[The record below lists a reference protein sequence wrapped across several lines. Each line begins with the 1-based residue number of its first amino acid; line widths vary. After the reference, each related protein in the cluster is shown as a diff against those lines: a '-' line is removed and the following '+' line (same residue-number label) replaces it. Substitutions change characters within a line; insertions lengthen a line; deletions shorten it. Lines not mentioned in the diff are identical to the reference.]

1 MPIIN
6 SVMEEK
12 EFLELIELYIK
23 GYEGLI
29 DLSQKVSVALVN
41 RDIKALVDLTDM
53 ESVILGELFKRKEDV
68 QIESSLENL
77 EGLSEESQYM
87 IKSRLKYLGDLIMR
101 LNDISRTNSRLL
113 EENLNLV
120 NKYIEIMKEK
130 PSSNNSILEGRG

>member
-1 MPIIN
+1 
-6 SVMEEK
+6 MEEK

>member
-1 MPIIN
+1 VPIIN